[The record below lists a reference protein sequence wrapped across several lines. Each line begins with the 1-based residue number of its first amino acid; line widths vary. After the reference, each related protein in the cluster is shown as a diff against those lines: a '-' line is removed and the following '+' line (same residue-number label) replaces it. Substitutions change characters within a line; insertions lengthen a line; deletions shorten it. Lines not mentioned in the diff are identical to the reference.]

1 MGAMDG
7 DHGVTTS
14 RPGPSGPLVVAVDPT
29 RPRNEVPLAA
39 AVAAQSNQTMDLVAV
54 ARGGVDR
61 SAADAVLRES
71 VAIARDAG
79 ARTIAWEVLDG
90 ADPARTV
97 LDHLAT
103 TGASLLAMGTRART
117 PLRELLL
124 GSVSEALLREAT
136 IPVLFAGPRSH
147 PPGRPY
153 RRVVAC
159 VDDSLTGEEVAVT
172 ADLLAERAAVPVE
185 TFRAAPEGWG
195 DPDLDLLAAPPA
207 LAGEAAVAAV
217 LAHLG
222 DDPATVAVVGTEAR
236 RGLDRL
242 LFASV
247 AMGITRRAAG
257 PVVVLPP
264 TLLAAATPA
273 LAS

>member
-1 MGAMDG
+1 MAGMDG
-7 DHGVTTS
+7 DQQMATS
-14 RPGPSGPLVVAVDPT
+14 RPAPSGPLVVAVDPT
-29 RPRNEVPLAA
+29 RPRNEVAVAA

-61 SAADAVLRES
+61 AAADGVLREA
-71 VAIARDAG
+71 VTAARDAG
-79 ARTIAWEVLDG
+79 VRTIAWEVLDG
-90 ADPARTV
+90 ADPAPTV

-103 TGASLLAMGTRART
+103 TNAALLAMGTRART

-124 GSVSEALLREAT
+124 GSVSEALLRQAT
-136 IPVLFAGPRSH
+136 VPVLLAGPHCR
-147 PPGRPY
+147 PPHRPY

-159 VDDSLTGEEVAVT
+159 VDDSAAGDEVAGT

-185 TFRAAPEGWG
+185 TFRAAPEGWD

-217 LAHLG
+217 LAHLD

-264 TLLAAATPA
+264 TLLAATAPA